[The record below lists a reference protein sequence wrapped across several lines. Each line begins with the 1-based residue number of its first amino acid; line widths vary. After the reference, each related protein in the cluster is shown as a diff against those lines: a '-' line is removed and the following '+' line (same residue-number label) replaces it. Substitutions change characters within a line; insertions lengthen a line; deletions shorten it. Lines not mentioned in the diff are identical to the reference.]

1 MSNKEN
7 KPRLSLIPKDALWSM
22 GEAFT
27 FGELKHGTY
36 SWKNDS
42 HTLTEMLD
50 KSMRHIIQFS
60 NGENVDEQSQVL
72 HLGSALADLA
82 IAVDLFYNSKH
93 LDDRFKGS
101 VEETKEEVI
110 TAEIEEADVI
120 IEQSDM
126 MYITQGTRIIGK
138 DGRDYVA
145 AVNGTFPVKEGDRLI
160 YGS

>member
-7 KPRLSLIPKDALWSM
+7 KPRLSLIPKEALWSM

-27 FGELKHGTY
+27 FGEVKHGTY
-36 SWKNDS
+36 SWRNDS
-42 HTLTEMLD
+42 HTLTEILD
-50 KSMRHIIQFS
+50 KAMRHIVQFS
-60 NGENVDEQSQVL
+60 NGENVDEQSKVL

-101 VEETKEEVI
+101 SKETKEEVQ
-110 TAEIEEADVI
+110 EDVDVI
-120 IEQSDM
+120 IEESDM
-126 MYITQGTRIIGK
+126 RYLTQGTRVIGV
-138 DGRDYVA
+138 DGRDYVT